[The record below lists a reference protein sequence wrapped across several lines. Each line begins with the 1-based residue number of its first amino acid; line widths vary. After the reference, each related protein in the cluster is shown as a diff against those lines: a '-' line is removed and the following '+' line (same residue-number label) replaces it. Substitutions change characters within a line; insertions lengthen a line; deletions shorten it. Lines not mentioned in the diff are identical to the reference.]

1 MKKSVK
7 IICLE
12 ELERQ
17 EKYREGY
24 LNRRRKKDAYLKN
37 PSYLHPIYG
46 TPLMEPYKPSAK
58 PVDTDTNESE

>member
-1 MKKSVK
+1 MNKSVK
-7 IICLE
+7 IVCLE

-24 LNRRRKKDAYLKN
+24 LNRRREKNAYLEN
-37 PSYLHPIYG
+37 PSYRHPIYG

-58 PVDTDTNESE
+58 AVDGDTKESG